1 MKKRPTYC
9 KPALWLANT
18 TPALRAGFR
27 WLDFQSIPTKNYFHI
42 KEGINIDWIY
52 TLRPLVPRYCT
63 WIRSSVRFFFYSSWR
78 LTFFTSTLCF
88 TSISCF
94 DRRLNKEEKYGGP
107 VRYPKW
113 IFFMQVKNVNGNCGK
128 DVSLV
133 LTFQSCTP
141 YMMQFQSV
149 PSSHC
154 FT

>member
-42 KEGINIDWIY
+42 KEGINIDWMY

-63 WIRSSVRFFFYSSWR
+63 WIRSSVRFFFLLVTASYIFYFYLMFYINKLLRPSVKYRGKIRRSSSVSKMN
-78 LTFFTSTLCF
+78 L
-88 TSISCF
+88 
-94 DRRLNKEEKYGGP
+94 
-107 VRYPKW
+107 
-113 IFFMQVKNVNGNCGK
+113 FMQVKNVNGNCGK
-128 DVSLV
+128 DVGLV

-141 YMMQFQSV
+141 YMMQF
-149 PSSHC
+149 
-154 FT
+154 